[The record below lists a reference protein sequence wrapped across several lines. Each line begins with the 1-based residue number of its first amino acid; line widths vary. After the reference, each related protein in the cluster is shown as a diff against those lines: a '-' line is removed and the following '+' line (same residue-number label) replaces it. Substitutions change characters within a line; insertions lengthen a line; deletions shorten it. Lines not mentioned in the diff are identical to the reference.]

1 MEIQDIVQEAK
12 EEIESFHQKHPDGV
26 VVIRW
31 ATATGKS
38 KLSILL
44 SEYFDTEIISAD
56 SRQIFRNMNIG
67 TDKVPQEI
75 LQKIPHH
82 QINIVNPEETYT
94 SGQRKNDVYKII
106 PDILAR
112 KKIPMIV
119 GWTGLYID
127 TVYKNFSMPDIPPD
141 NTLRDELFAKE
152 AQQPGILH
160 QELMQC
166 DPGEAAKLHPKS
178 TRYIVRAL
186 EIFYKSGK
194 TKTDT
199 FVSQPPKR
207 PLLMLGLRREKE
219 DTNKKINARIKEMI
233 KWWLIE
239 EVQWLLATGH
249 SQPPKKQ
256 VKRSSFGWLSCTDD
270 LRSSKYEWNEV
281 IADFESS
288 SVYTKNLQSMQG
300 IGYKEVV
307 EFLEGNYD
315 LQDMEDRIK
324 IATHQLAK
332 KQRSRFRRYIA
343 EGIQSPREN
352 VTYKVWKLS

>member
-1 MEIQDIVQEAK
+1 MGIEKIIQEAK
-12 EEIESFHQKHPDGV
+12 KEIESFREKNPDGV
-26 VVIRW
+26 VIIRW

-56 SRQIFRNMNIG
+56 SRQIFRYMNIG
-67 TDKVPQEI
+67 TDKVPDEI

-82 QINIVNPEETYT
+82 QINIVNPDETYT

-106 PDILAR
+106 PDILSR
-112 KKIPMIV
+112 KKLPMIV
-119 GWTGLYID
+119 GGTWLYID
-127 TVYKNFSMPDIPPD
+127 TVYKNFSLPDVEPD
-141 NTLRDELFAKE
+141 MKLRDELFEKE
-152 AQQPGILH
+152 DKEPGILH
-160 QELMQC
+160 KELMKL
-166 DPGEAAKLHPKS
+166 DPEEASKLHPKS

-194 TKTDT
+194 KKTDT
-199 FVSQPPKR
+199 FISQPPQR

-219 DTNKKINARIKEMI
+219 DTNMKINVRIKEML
-233 KWWLIE
+233 KLWLVD
-239 EVQWLLATGH
+239 EVKWLLTKGY
-249 SQPPKKQ
+249 S
-256 VKRSSFGWLSCTDD
+256 
-270 LRSSKYEWNEV
+270 
-281 IADFESS
+281 
-288 SVYTKNLQSMQG
+288 KNLQSMQW

-307 EFLEGNYD
+307 EFLEGSYNFD
-315 LQDMEDRIK
+315 EMEDRIK

-343 EGIQSPREN
+343 EGIQFPRER